1 MSKETTVVVLG
12 VWAVVLPYL
21 GVPRT
26 WLTMLLVLTGLGLI
40 VLGFL
45 LRAEMLSRG
54 ARRNPHN
61 HFVEHMPHGETP
73 VAQESHERKERINS
87 LN

>member
-1 MSKETTVVVLG
+1 MSKESTIIALG
-12 VWAVVLPYL
+12 VWAIVLPYL

-26 WLTMLLVLTGLGLI
+26 WLTILLVLTGLALVI
-40 VLGFL
+40 IGFL
-45 LRAEMLSRG
+45 LRAETLARG
-54 ARRNPHN
+54 GRKHAHN
-61 HFVEHMPHGETP
+61 HFIEHMPHGETP